1 MQKRAL
7 IKKLIAGETV
17 ERCGFWLGMPDQ
29 QTWPILHRYFG
40 TENEEE
46 LRLQLGDDCRW
57 ICPQFSAGVYQDPH
71 GRALFDPLVK
81 RENTSLGCAGPLAN
95 CETLAEVAAY
105 PWPDVQYLH
114 FDSCLNKLQNAGD
127 VYRFSGMWTC
137 FYHDL
142 IGLFGMEEY
151 MMKMYIDP
159 DIVKAATDRVC
170 EFYYAANEKFFAEA
184 GDMVDGYFFGN
195 DFGTQLSLICGPDQL
210 DEFIMPWFRR
220 FTAQGKEHGYQ
231 VILHSCGSIYNYIDR
246 LIDAG
251 IDCLHPLQA
260 KAANMEAEHLAAQFK
275 GRIAFM
281 GGIDT
286 QYLLSHGTPEEIM
299 ADVRRVKTALGPNL
313 IVSPSHEAILPDV
326 PPANVE
332 AMAKAALEGG
342 LSTTP

>member
-1 MQKRAL
+1 MKKRAL
-7 IKKLIAGETV
+7 IKKLIAGEAV

-40 TENEEE
+40 TESEEE

-71 GRALFDPLVK
+71 GRAIFDPLMK

-151 MMKMYIDP
+151 MMKMYTDP
-159 DIVKAATDRVC
+159 DIVKTATDRVC

-231 VILHSCGSIYNYIDR
+231 VILHSCGSIFNYIDR

-251 IDCLHPLQA
+251 INCLHPLQA
-260 KAANMEAEHLAAQFK
+260 KAANMEAERLAAQFK

-332 AMAKAALEGG
+332 AMAKAALEALGP
-342 LSTTP
+342 LSS